1 MLCQFVGW
9 SVCLSQKCKCPI
21 FQHIIANRG
30 RTEEGK
36 EKEEKEGKE
45 GKEGKEEKE
54 EKEEKEGKE
63 EKENL
68 VPIVSASLSWL
79 NLASEQ
85 IPSAPSALAMLFKF
99 ACRYSL
105 K

>member
-1 MLCQFVGW
+1 MKRVPKLKVWPLFHLQ
-9 SVCLSQKCKCPI
+9 
-21 FQHIIANRG
+21 A
-30 RTEEGK
+30 EEEEDEEEK
-36 EKEEKEGKE
+36 EEKAEKEEKEK
-45 GKEGKEEKE
+45 
-54 EKEEKEGKE
+54 
-63 EKENL
+63 L

-105 K
+105 E

>member
-1 MLCQFVGW
+1 MKRVPKLKVWPLFHLQ
-9 SVCLSQKCKCPI
+9 
-21 FQHIIANRG
+21 A
-30 RTEEGK
+30 EE
-36 EKEEKEGKE
+36 EEEDE
-45 GKEGKEEKE
+45 EEKE
-54 EKEEKEGKE
+54 EKEK
-63 EKENL
+63 L

-99 ACRYSL
+99 ACRYSS

>member
-1 MLCQFVGW
+1 MKRVPKLKVWPLFHLQ
-9 SVCLSQKCKCPI
+9 
-21 FQHIIANRG
+21 A
-30 RTEEGK
+30 E
-36 EKEEKEGKE
+36 EKEEKA
-45 GKEGKEEKE
+45 EKE
-54 EKEEKEGKE
+54 EKEEKEK
-63 EKENL
+63 L

>member
-1 MLCQFVGW
+1 MG
-9 SVCLSQKCKCPI
+9 LSADLHHLSRLKLEQ
-21 FQHIIANRG
+21 
-30 RTEEGK
+30 EEK
-36 EKEEKEGKE
+36 MEEKEEKEEGEETEEKEEKE

-54 EKEEKEGKE
+54 EKEEKEKP
-63 EKENL
+63 

>member
-1 MLCQFVGW
+1 MKRVPKLKVWPLFLLQ
-9 SVCLSQKCKCPI
+9 
-21 FQHIIANRG
+21 A
-30 RTEEGK
+30 EEEEEDEE
-36 EKEEKEGKE
+36 EKEEKEEKE

-54 EKEEKEGKE
+54 EKEEKQKP
-63 EKENL
+63 

>member
-1 MLCQFVGW
+1 MKRVPKLKVWPLFHLQ
-9 SVCLSQKCKCPI
+9 
-21 FQHIIANRG
+21 A
-30 RTEEGK
+30 E
-36 EKEEKEGKE
+36 
-45 GKEGKEEKE
+45 EEKE
-54 EKEEKEGKE
+54 EKEEKEGKA
-63 EKENL
+63 EKEKL

>member
-1 MLCQFVGW
+1 MKRVPKLKVWPLFHLQ
-9 SVCLSQKCKCPI
+9 
-21 FQHIIANRG
+21 A
-30 RTEEGK
+30 EE
-36 EKEEKEGKE
+36 EEDEEEKEK
-45 GKEGKEEKE
+45 
-54 EKEEKEGKE
+54 
-63 EKENL
+63 L
-68 VPIVSASLSWL
+68 VPNVSASLSWL

>member
-1 MLCQFVGW
+1 MWPLFHLQAE
-9 SVCLSQKCKCPI
+9 QEDD
-21 FQHIIANRG
+21 
-30 RTEEGK
+30 EEEK
-36 EKEEKEGKE
+36 EEKAEKEEKEK
-45 GKEGKEEKE
+45 
-54 EKEEKEGKE
+54 
-63 EKENL
+63 L

>member
-1 MLCQFVGW
+1 MKRVPKLKVWPLFHLQ
-9 SVCLSQKCKCPI
+9 
-21 FQHIIANRG
+21 A
-30 RTEEGK
+30 EE
-36 EKEEKEGKE
+36 EEDE
-45 GKEGKEEKE
+45 EEKE
-54 EKEEKEGKE
+54 EKEK
-63 EKENL
+63 L

>member
-1 MLCQFVGW
+1 MKRVPKLKVWPLFLLQ
-9 SVCLSQKCKCPI
+9 
-21 FQHIIANRG
+21 A
-30 RTEEGK
+30 EE
-36 EKEEKEGKE
+36 EEEDE
-45 GKEGKEEKE
+45 EEKE

>member
-1 MLCQFVGW
+1 MKRVPKLKVWPLFHLQAE
-9 SVCLSQKCKCPI
+9 Q
-21 FQHIIANRG
+21 
-30 RTEEGK
+30 EDDE
-36 EKEEKEGKE
+36 
-45 GKEGKEEKE
+45 EEKE
-54 EKEEKEGKE
+54 EKEK
-63 EKENL
+63 L